1 MICMTKA
8 HLSGSV
14 QAEEALATGL
24 LSESV
29 ISTMFGRTTVW
40 FVSSEMTWVGSL
52 REFAAIG
59 SVDGGRSLE
68 IDLLAGLEG

>member
-1 MICMTKA
+1 
-8 HLSGSV
+8 
-14 QAEEALATGL
+14 
-24 LSESV
+24 
-29 ISTMFGRTTVW
+29 
-40 FVSSEMTWVGSL
+40 MTWVGSL